1 MTPVAPATRDH
12 RRHRRRRRLDTAPW
26 GRRRR
31 HMAKTAAKPKKHA
44 KPTKTKKR
52 RGLLDLP
59 KAIEERL
66 AEGRAERERVP
77 LDAHAEWAAPDARP
91 DPVGILEE
99 QNATRVPELVPIRH
113 GRMIVSPFTFYRGG
127 AAIMASDLAQAPSTG
142 LRVQCCGDAHLSNF
156 GVFAAPDRRLVFD
169 LNDFDETLP
178 APFEWDVKRL
188 VASFVVAA
196 RDNGHRRK
204 EQRAA
209 ARAAAKAYRTTM
221 ARATAM
227 RFLEVW
233 YARIGAEDLLAEL
246 AARKDKASIKAAQK
260 GLAKAR
266 KRTSLGSLS
275 KFAERVDGG
284 YRIKEQPPV
293 IVRPP
298 AAMYGD
304 FEQIVRQGLAD
315 YARSLSPD
323 RRLVLDHYHYVDFAR
338 KVVGVGSVGTEAFMI
353 LLMGDRDDDPL
364 FLQVK
369 EAETSV
375 LAPYAGGG
383 AYEQQGERVVQ
394 GQRIMQAASDPFLGW
409 ATGTGARGRQFY
421 VRQLRDMKGSALIEG
436 MPSAR
441 LVRYGELCGVTL
453 AHAHARSGDAAK
465 IAGYLGDD
473 DTFDRALERFA
484 VAYADQNDADY
495 AQFSDAAD
503 EHRIAIERGV

>member
-1 MTPVAPATRDH
+1 
-12 RRHRRRRRLDTAPW
+12 
-26 GRRRR
+26 
-31 HMAKTAAKPKKHA
+31 MAKAAVKSGKRAKNGKGKKHL
-44 KPTKTKKR
+44 
-52 RGLLDLP
+52 RGVLDLP
-59 KAIEERL
+59 KAVETRM
-66 AEGRAERERVP
+66 AEGRAERESVP
-77 LDAHAEWAAPDARP
+77 LEVHGEWPTANGRP

-113 GRMIVSPFTFYRGG
+113 GRMIVSAFTFYRGG
-127 AAIMASDLAQAPSTG
+127 AAIMASDLSRTPSTG

-156 GVFAAPDRRLVFD
+156 GVFAAPDRRMVFD

-188 VASFVVAA
+188 VASFVVAG
-196 RDNGHRRK
+196 RDNGHRGK

-209 ARAAAKAYRTTM
+209 ARAAAAAYRTTM
-221 ARATAM
+221 AGATAL
-227 RFLEVW
+227 RFLDVW
-233 YARIGAEDLLAEL
+233 YTRTDADDLLGRL
-246 AARKDKASIKAAQK
+246 AAGEDKATAKAAQR

-266 KRTSLGSLS
+266 TRTSLGSLS
-275 KFAERVDGG
+275 KFAERIDGG
-284 YRIKEQPPV
+284 YRIKEQPPI

-298 AAMYGD
+298 DATYGD
-304 FEQIVRQGLAD
+304 FEQIIRQGLSD
-315 YARSLSPD
+315 YASSLAPD
-323 RRLVLDHYHYVDFAR
+323 RRLVLDHYHYEDFAR

-369 EAETSV
+369 EADTSV
-375 LAPYAGGG
+375 LAPYAGDGE
-383 AYEQQGERVVQ
+383 YEQQGERVVQ

-409 ATGTGARGRQFY
+409 ATGTGARARQFY
-421 VRQLRDMKGSALIEG
+421 VRQLRDMKGSAVIEG
-436 MPSAR
+436 MPAAR
-441 LVRYGELCGVTL
+441 LARYGELCGMTL

-473 DTFDRALERFA
+473 DTFDRALEHFA

-495 AQFSDAAD
+495 ADFTDAAA

>member
-1 MTPVAPATRDH
+1 MTS
-12 RRHRRRRRLDTAPW
+12 
-26 GRRRR
+26 
-31 HMAKTAAKPKKHA
+31 AALKS
-44 KPTKTKKR
+44 KKR
-52 RGLLDLP
+52 PKPNRADKRRDGMDLP
-59 KAIEERL
+59 RAIEERL

-77 LDAHAEWAAPDARP
+77 LDAHAEWAAPDGRP
-91 DPVGILEE
+91 EPVGTLES

-127 AAIMASDLAQAPSTG
+127 AAIMAWDLSQTPTTG

-178 APFEWDVKRL
+178 APFEWDLKRL

-209 ARAAAKAYRTTM
+209 ARAAAEAYRKTM
-221 ARATAM
+221 AKAAAM

-233 YARIGAEDLLAEL
+233 YTRVDAEKLLTEL
-246 AARKDKASIKAAQK
+246 AGHKDAATVKAAEK

-275 KFAERVDGG
+275 KFAERVNGG
-284 YRIKEQPPV
+284 YRIREQPPG
-293 IVRPP
+293 IVPP
-298 AAMYGD
+298 PDETYGD
-304 FEQIVRQGLAD
+304 IEGIVRQGLAA
-315 YARSLSPD
+315 YAATLSPE
-323 RRLVLDHYHYVDFAR
+323 RRLVLDHYHYQDLAR
-338 KVVGVGSVGTEAFMI
+338 KVVGVGSVGTEAFMV

-369 EAETSV
+369 EATASV
-375 LAPYAGGG
+375 LAPHAGAGEYA
-383 AYEQQGERVVQ
+383 EEGERVVQ
-394 GQRIMQAASDPFLGW
+394 GQRVMQAASDAFLGW
-409 ATGTGARGRQFY
+409 ATGTGARHLDFY
-421 VRQLRDMKGSALIEG
+421 VRQLRDMKGSVVIEG
-436 MPSAR
+436 MPPAR
-441 LVRYGELCGVTL
+441 LARYGELCGAAL

-473 DTFDRALERFA
+473 DTFDRAVEQFA
-484 VAYADQNDADY
+484 FAYADRNDGDY
-495 AQFSDAAD
+495 TEFSNAAA
-503 EHRIAIERGV
+503 ERRIAIERGV